1 MMQQTIVTRDEW
13 IAARKE
19 LLIKEKALT
28 RAQDALSAERRRLP
42 MVRIDKTYVFDT
54 PAGQR
59 TLGDLFDGR
68 SQLVVYHFMMGPDWV
83 EGCPSCSLLADHIDG
98 SVVHLAHRDVT
109 LAVVSRAPLANIEA
123 FKRRMGWKFQWVSSH
138 GSDFNHDYRVSFT
151 DDELTNGTA
160 EYNFA
165 PMIHPIDEAP
175 GLSVFFKNAT
185 GEVFHTYS
193 TYARGGEAF
202 IGAYQYLDHVPKGRD
217 EDGLAFTMSWVR
229 HHDRY
234 DANYKIDPARS
245 YVAPPRVRNC
255 CAEHVDAQASGQLL
269 ASQ

>member
-98 SVVHLAHRDVT
+98 TLAHLAHRDVT
-109 LAVVSRAPLANIEA
+109 FAAVARAPLASIEA
-123 FKRRMGWKFQWVSSH
+123 FRQRMGWTFTFVSSL
-138 GSDFNHDYRVSFT
+138 GSDFNYDFHVSFT
-151 DDELTNGTA
+151 PEDVAGGRT
-160 EYNFA
+160 EYNYSQTPF
-165 PMIHPIDEAP
+165 PIEEAP
-175 GLSVFFKNAT
+175 GVSVFYRDDS
-185 GEVFHTYS
+185 GRVFHTYS
-193 TYARGGEAF
+193 TFARGGEALMSTYR
-202 IGAYQYLDHVPKGRD
+202 ILDLVPKGRD

-229 HHDRY
+229 HHDQY
-234 DANYKIDPARS
+234 GPDYANDPARL
-245 YVAPPRVRNC
+245 YAAPARTAPC
-255 CAEHVDAQASGQLL
+255 CAHE
-269 ASQ
+269 